1 MKNKYFIIFFI
12 CFIFN
17 NSSIAEPFIFETTK
31 IDIIEQ
37 GNIINAKEGKAI
49 SSDKNFEIEAE
60 EFKYFKNLNILKAY
74 NGIAFIKSDNLEIKF
89 NEINLDQN
97 KFILT
102 AKNNIK
108 IFDKKKKISIQSNL
122 VTYNWS
128 TRILNSDTHSI
139 VKDQFN
145 NVFDTHSFNYEVSKN
160 ILKIVE
166 ANFKDYDNNSFYTKL
181 AYINTLTNQL
191 VGKDISIDL
200 NNKAFNKDNEPRLKG
215 RAINYDNL
223 KTEISKGVFTT
234 CKKNDDCPPW
244 QLSAEKIIHNKE
256 KKIIN
261 YKNAWLKIYDI
272 PIIYFP
278 KFFHPDP
285 TVDRRSG
292 FLVPTIKNS
301 PNSDNYLSVPYFYA
315 MGINKDMTFT
325 PRFYTDD
332 KLLFQSEFRQV
343 NLNSNHFS
351 DFSLYKERNSNS
363 KSHFFYK
370 YNKLFNFDYF
380 QNSSFDLNIEKTSS
394 DTYLKGSKLKSPL
407 IDEYDVLENSLN
419 LSLTTDDL
427 AINTDLIVYEDLTKK
442 DNSDKYEYILPK
454 LNLTKK
460 IENKTNLNGNFSF
473 ISNNLIRN
481 YQTNIFEKT
490 NINDLIFNSNP
501 EISNYGFYNNYDFII
516 KNVNSDAQKSEN
528 FKKNEN
534 YYLSGLFQFN
544 SSLPMI
550 KENVNFRKILKPK
563 LAFKISPNDTK
574 DISKNETR
582 IDVNN
587 IYDLNRLASD
597 DTIEGGFSVTYGNDF
612 TIFDK
617 KNSRELFGIKIANN
631 LRFDENYDLPKNN
644 QLGQKTSNFLGEA
657 IYNPT
662 NNFSLK
668 YNTSIKNNIR
678 DISYQNLISEISIN
692 NFVTTF
698 DYLNENNTFNQNSYL
713 LNTTKYELNKSNNIS
728 FSTRENKTSNLT
740 EYYNLMYQYK
750 NDCLSA
756 SLEYNKDYYNDRDVK
771 PEENIFFKLT
781 IIPIGET
788 SSPNLKN

>member
-1 MKNKYFIIFFI
+1 MKNKYSIIFLI
-12 CFIFN
+12 CFFFN
-17 NSSIAEPFIFETTK
+17 SPSISSPFSFETTK

-37 GNIINAKEGKAI
+37 GNVINAKDGKAI
-49 SSDKNFEIEAE
+49 SEDKNFEIEAE
-60 EFKYFKNLNILKAY
+60 EFKYYKDLDTLKAY

-89 NEINLDQN
+89 NDIELDQK

-108 IFDKKKKISIQSNL
+108 IFDNKKKISIQSNL
-122 VTYNWS
+122 VTYNWKS
-128 TRILNSDTHSI
+128 KVLNSDTHSI
-139 VKDQFN
+139 VKDQFS
-145 NVFDTHSFNYEVSKN
+145 NVFDTNSFNYEIKKN

-166 ANFKDYDNNSFYTKL
+166 ANFKDFDNNSFYTKL
-181 AYINTLTNQL
+181 AYINTLSNKL

-200 NNKAFNKDNEPRLKG
+200 NNKSFNKNNEPRLKG

-223 KTEISKGVFTT
+223 TTEISKGVFTT
-234 CKKNDDCPPW
+234 CKKNDSCPPW
-244 QLSAEKIIHNKE
+244 QLSAEKIVHNKE

-261 YKNAWLKIYDI
+261 YKNAWLKIYDV
-272 PIIYFP
+272 PVMYFP

-285 TVDRRSG
+285 SVNRRSG
-292 FLVPTIKNS
+292 FLIPTIKNS

-332 KLLFQSEFRQV
+332 KLLLQTEFRQV
-343 NLNSNHFS
+343 NLDSNHLS
-351 DFSLYKERNSNS
+351 DFSLYKARNINS

-370 YNKLFNFDYF
+370 YNKLLNFDYF
-380 QNSSFDLNIEKTSS
+380 KNSSFDLNIEKTSS

-407 IDEYDVLENSLN
+407 INEYDVLENSLN
-419 LSLTTDDL
+419 LSLNSDGLSID
-427 AINTDLIVYEDLTKK
+427 TDLIVYEDLTKNN
-442 DNSDKYEYILPK
+442 NSDKYEYILPK
-454 LNLTKK
+454 ISLTKQ
-460 IENKTNLNGNFSF
+460 IENKTNIDGNFSF

-501 EISNYGFYNNYDFII
+501 IISNYGFYNNYDFIV

-550 KENVNFRKILKPK
+550 KENNNFRKILKPK
-563 LAFKISPNDTK
+563 LTLKVGPNDTK
-574 DISKNETR
+574 DISNIETR

-587 IYDLNRLASD
+587 IFDLNRLASD
-597 DTIEGGFSVTYGNDF
+597 DTIEGGVSLAYGNDF

-617 KNSRELFGIKIANN
+617 KNSRELFGFKIANN
-631 LRFDENYDLPKNN
+631 LRINENYDLPKNN
-644 QLGQKTSNFLGEA
+644 QIGEKTSNFLGE
-657 IYNPT
+657 INYSPN

-668 YNTSIKNNIR
+668 YNTSVKNNIR
-678 DISYQNLISEISIN
+678 DINYQNLISEISIN

-698 DYLNENNTFNQNSYL
+698 DYLNENNTFDQNSYL
-713 LNTTKYELNKSNNIS
+713 LNTTKYKFNDSNNIS
-728 FSTRENKTSNLT
+728 FSTRENKTSDLT

-756 SLEYNKDYYNDRDVK
+756 SIEYNKDYYNDRDVK
-771 PEENIFFKLT
+771 PEENIFLKLT